1 MATSRR
7 VHPANDDFEHRISG
21 ANKPYKAVAVS
32 RRDVYEVNEGTDTG
46 ADVVSTGEVEGEA
59 KVMGRSTEI
68 LSKRSVIMLLTFVCL
83 LSITTFI
90 LTVGIILGKIGN
102 QCSSCM
108 DLTAS
113 NQQNGGSVNLFNIN
127 IWKCCRVTQITV
139 LLTGKGSLT

>member
-7 VHPANDDFEHRISG
+7 VHPANYDFEHCISG
-21 ANKPYKAVAVS
+21 ANKLSYKAVPAT

-46 ADVVSTGEVEGEA
+46 ADVVSTGELEGEA

-90 LTVGIILGKIGN
+90 LTISIILGELEI
-102 QCSSCM
+102 SE
-108 DLTAS
+108 AAAR
-113 NQQNGGSVNLFNIN
+113 I
-127 IWKCCRVTQITV
+127 
-139 LLTGKGSLT
+139 